1 MQHKTNIMITKHPV
15 LEEDSVEEN
24 KGFPPMIRVYSPD
37 EKIPMIQVYPKQEL
51 PPMIKKLTEGDIILD
66 TAEPQ
71 ETKTDL
77 NGEKQEIVTDEV
89 EIPCFSKFV
98 SCNDIDKQRI
108 LDPFPANDI
117 GRAERILSSINMELV
132 YNGDEEQLRRWIN
145 GHWSVLSEREFHKRI
160 IEALKLYFVLS
171 QSSDSKND
179 AVKSGM
185 FYTIKSIGE
194 TIKSMLN
201 RKGDEFNKADRCV
214 CVKNGVYDFNR
225 KGLFTHVSYKNA
237 YITYRLDVD
246 YIPGYKDIVFDNF
259 LMSIMG
265 DKENCLF
272 LQKVFGY
279 AFIGN
284 PIEQHC
290 YFLQGD
296 GANGKSTLI
305 EAIQNVVGPLA
316 TTMKVEYF
324 VSSSMTNPNAP
335 SPATYQFKDK
345 LFAFSSEVPAGA
357 VLNDAV
363 LKKHIGGGN
372 LIGRKLYGNLVEF
385 ENKSVLFFDAN
396 HLPHFRDG
404 GYAMERRITVIPFPM
419 KFDVNNIDLYM
430 SEKLASDSCKKA
442 ILAWLIEGA
451 LLYMQEGL
459 TPTTRVEYATSDYF
473 SGENTIKA
481 FFKDAVMDDYKSKI
495 SVNNLYEAY
504 LYYCNQNLLPAK
516 SKDVFSKSTE
526 INKYPAGR
534 NNILGRHRI
543 GLRLHA
549 DYANYIADQ
558 RKENNYGRENS
569 TYDDCKTNC

>member
-1 MQHKTNIMITKHPV
+1 MNNLSDISIKQCPMTKNDIA
-15 LEEDSVEEN
+15 EESR
-24 KGFPPMIRVYSPD
+24 KYPPMIRVYAPD
-37 EKIPMIQVYPKQEL
+37 EKLPMIQVYPKPEL
-51 PPMIKKLTEGDIILD
+51 PPMIQILPEENIDCD
-66 TAEPQ
+66 TSEPQ
-71 ETKTDL
+71 E
-77 NGEKQEIVTDEV
+77 EKEDFNTEQQKVITDEALM
-89 EIPCFSKFV
+89 PCFSKFV
-98 SCNDIDKQRI
+98 SCNNVDRQRI
-108 LDPFPANDI
+108 LEPFPANDI
-117 GRAERILSSINMELV
+117 GRAERVLCSINTELV
-132 YNGDEEQLRRWIN
+132 YNGDEEQLRHWIN
-145 GHWSVLSEREFHKRI
+145 GHWPVLSEREFHKYI
-160 IEALKLYFVLS
+160 IEASKLYCVLS
-171 QSSDSKND
+171 QSNDSRSD
-179 AVKSGM
+179 AVQSGM

-194 TIKSMLN
+194 TIKSMLSK
-201 RKGDEFNKADRCV
+201 KGNEFDKTHRCV

-225 KGLFTHVSYKNA
+225 KALFTHESYKNA

-246 YIPGYKDIVFDNF
+246 YIPEYRDMTFDNF
-259 LMSIMG
+259 ILSIMG

-279 AFIGN
+279 AFIGD
-284 PIEQHC
+284 PIEQQC
-290 YFLQGD
+290 FFLQGD

-324 VSSSMTNPNAP
+324 VSSSMSNPNAP

-345 LFAFSSEVPAGA
+345 LFVFSSEVPAGA

-363 LKKHIGGGN
+363 LKKHIGGGK
-372 LIGRKLYGNLVEF
+372 LIGRKLYGNMVEF

-396 HLPHFRDG
+396 HMPHFRDG

-419 KFDVNNIDLYM
+419 KFDASNIDLHM

-451 LLYMQEGL
+451 LLYIKEGL
-459 TPTTRVEYATSDYF
+459 TSTARVEYATLDYF

-481 FFKDAVMDDYKSKI
+481 FFKDAIVDDYNCKT

-504 LYYCNQNLLPAK
+504 LYYCNQNLLPSK
-516 SKDVFSKSTE
+516 SKDVFSKSAE

-543 GLRLHA
+543 GLRLRTE
-549 DYANYIADQ
+549 YANYIANQ
-558 RKENNYGRENS
+558 GKE
-569 TYDDCKTNC
+569 